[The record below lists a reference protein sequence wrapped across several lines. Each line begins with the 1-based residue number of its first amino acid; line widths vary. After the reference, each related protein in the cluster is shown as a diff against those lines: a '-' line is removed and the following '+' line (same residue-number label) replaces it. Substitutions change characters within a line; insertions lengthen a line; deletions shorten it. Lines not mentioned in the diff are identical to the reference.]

1 MLLIKNANLDGTGKI
16 VDILIGDDG
25 KYKEIAGHI
34 EAPAGIETIDAT
46 GMTSLP
52 LSCSPYS
59 YPHTLYRQQPL
70 SCPTFVNTHM
80 HFDKAYTSYEQG
92 RESYGK
98 GNWISSTEETLED
111 SIYVMHD
118 RIRKYTPEAVA
129 ARAERAIKDCVMYGT
144 TKLRTN
150 VDISTLDPN
159 LNALKGV
166 LMAKE
171 ATKDICDLQ
180 VIAFPQEGIIC
191 DPGTD
196 KLLEE
201 AMEMG
206 CDVMG
211 GMPAAEMLDE
221 HSREHVDFVFKMA
234 EKYNC
239 LIDMHID
246 QSKDMFDRSLEYTAW
261 LTMQHGWQGRVTGGH
276 CTSITYQNQAHAIK
290 VMKMLKQADVNVCA
304 NTQTLAIM
312 GIDPEPRTRGV
323 TRIREMVE
331 MGINVVTAQDT
342 ICDGFHLYGTGDP
355 LDYGLVGCYCAQYNT
370 PEAARTMWNM
380 LTKASA
386 RVFDPEMKYGIEVG
400 NDADLNLVEAPNVHD
415 AIRTRA
421 SRPYIIRHGKVIASF
436 IRRAQLL

>member
-34 EAPAGIETIDAT
+34 EAPAGVETIDAT
-46 GMTSLP
+46 GMMA
-52 LSCSPYS
+52 
-59 YPHTLYRQQPL
+59 
-70 SCPTFVNTHM
+70 CPTFVNTHM

-261 LTMQHGWQGRVTGGH
+261 LTMQHCWQGRVTGGH

>member
-25 KYKEIAGHI
+25 KYKEIAEHI

-46 GMTSLP
+46 GMMA
-52 LSCSPYS
+52 
-59 YPHTLYRQQPL
+59 
-70 SCPTFVNTHM
+70 CPTFVNTHM
-80 HFDKAYTSYEQG
+80 HFDKAYNSYEHG

-261 LTMQHGWQGRVTGGH
+261 LTMQPGWQGRVTGGH

>member
-34 EAPAGIETIDAT
+34 EAPAGVETIDAT
-46 GMTSLP
+46 GMMA
-52 LSCSPYS
+52 
-59 YPHTLYRQQPL
+59 
-70 SCPTFVNTHM
+70 CPTFVNTHM

-246 QSKDMFDRSLEYTAW
+246 QSKDMFDRSLEYPAW

>member
-46 GMTSLP
+46 GMMA
-52 LSCSPYS
+52 
-59 YPHTLYRQQPL
+59 
-70 SCPTFVNTHM
+70 CPTFVNTHM

-246 QSKDMFDRSLEYTAW
+246 QSKDMFDRSLVYTAW

>member
-46 GMTSLP
+46 GMMA
-52 LSCSPYS
+52 
-59 YPHTLYRQQPL
+59 
-70 SCPTFVNTHM
+70 CPTFVNTHM

-159 LNALKGV
+159 LNGLKGV

-246 QSKDMFDRSLEYTAW
+246 QSKDMFDRSLEYAAW

>member
-1 MLLIKNANLDGTGKI
+1 
-16 VDILIGDDG
+16 
-25 KYKEIAGHI
+25 
-34 EAPAGIETIDAT
+34 
-46 GMTSLP
+46 
-52 LSCSPYS
+52 
-59 YPHTLYRQQPL
+59 
-70 SCPTFVNTHM
+70 
-80 HFDKAYTSYEQG
+80 
-92 RESYGK
+92 
-98 GNWISSTEETLED
+98 
-111 SIYVMHD
+111 
-118 RIRKYTPEAVA
+118 
-129 ARAERAIKDCVMYGT
+129 
-144 TKLRTN
+144 
-150 VDISTLDPN
+150 
-159 LNALKGV
+159 
-166 LMAKE
+166 
-171 ATKDICDLQ
+171 
-180 VIAFPQEGIIC
+180 
-191 DPGTD
+191 
-196 KLLEE
+196 
-201 AMEMG
+201 MG

>member
-1 MLLIKNANLDGTGKI
+1 
-16 VDILIGDDG
+16 
-25 KYKEIAGHI
+25 
-34 EAPAGIETIDAT
+34 
-46 GMTSLP
+46 
-52 LSCSPYS
+52 
-59 YPHTLYRQQPL
+59 
-70 SCPTFVNTHM
+70 
-80 HFDKAYTSYEQG
+80 
-92 RESYGK
+92 
-98 GNWISSTEETLED
+98 
-111 SIYVMHD
+111 
-118 RIRKYTPEAVA
+118 
-129 ARAERAIKDCVMYGT
+129 MYGT

-150 VDISTLDPN
+150 VDISMLDPN

-221 HSREHVDFVFKMA
+221 HARQHVDFVFKMA

-380 LTKASA
+380 LTSASA
-386 RVFDPEMKYGIEVG
+386 RVFNPEMKYGIEVG

-415 AIRTRA
+415 AIRIRA
-421 SRPYIIRHGKVIASF
+421 SRPYVIRHGKVIASF

>member
-46 GMTSLP
+46 GMMA
-52 LSCSPYS
+52 
-59 YPHTLYRQQPL
+59 
-70 SCPTFVNTHM
+70 CPTFVNTHM

-370 PEAARTMWNM
+370 PKAA
-380 LTKASA
+380 
-386 RVFDPEMKYGIEVG
+386 VPCGICLPKPLP
-400 NDADLNLVEAPNVHD
+400 AYSIL
-415 AIRTRA
+415 
-421 SRPYIIRHGKVIASF
+421 K
-436 IRRAQLL
+436 

>member
-46 GMTSLP
+46 GMMA
-52 LSCSPYS
+52 
-59 YPHTLYRQQPL
+59 
-70 SCPTFVNTHM
+70 CPTFVNTHM

-261 LTMQHGWQGRVTGGH
+261 LTMQHDWQGRVTGGH

>member
-46 GMTSLP
+46 GMMA
-52 LSCSPYS
+52 
-59 YPHTLYRQQPL
+59 
-70 SCPTFVNTHM
+70 CPTFVNTHM

-159 LNALKGV
+159 LNGLKGV

-191 DPGTD
+191 DPGTN

-261 LTMQHGWQGRVTGGH
+261 LTMQHGWQGLH
-276 CTSITYQNQAHAIK
+276 H
-290 VMKMLKQADVNVCA
+290 L
-304 NTQTLAIM
+304 
-312 GIDPEPRTRGV
+312 PEPGPRHQGY
-323 TRIREMVE
+323 E
-331 MGINVVTAQDT
+331 
-342 ICDGFHLYGTGDP
+342 
-355 LDYGLVGCYCAQYNT
+355 
-370 PEAARTMWNM
+370 
-380 LTKASA
+380 
-386 RVFDPEMKYGIEVG
+386 
-400 NDADLNLVEAPNVHD
+400 DA
-415 AIRTRA
+415 
-421 SRPYIIRHGKVIASF
+421 
-436 IRRAQLL
+436 

>member
-1 MLLIKNANLDGTGKI
+1 MLLIKNANLDGTGKV

-25 KYKEIAGHI
+25 KYKEIAEHI
-34 EAPAGIETIDAT
+34 EVPAGVETIDAT
-46 GMTSLP
+46 GMMA
-52 LSCSPYS
+52 
-59 YPHTLYRQQPL
+59 
-70 SCPTFVNTHM
+70 CPTFVNTHM

-111 SIYVMHD
+111 SIFVMHD

-171 ATKDICDLQ
+171 ATKDLCDLQ

-234 EKYNC
+234 EKYGT

-246 QSKDMFDRSLEYTAW
+246 QSKDMFDRSLEWAFV
-261 LTMQHGWQGRVTGGH
+261 L
-276 CTSITYQNQAHAIK
+276 CS
-290 VMKMLKQADVNVCA
+290 KQP
-304 NTQTLAIM
+304 L
-312 GIDPEPRTRGV
+312 
-323 TRIREMVE
+323 
-331 MGINVVTAQDT
+331 VTA
-342 ICDGFHLYGTGDP
+342 CP
-355 LDYGLVGCYCAQYNT
+355 LFRARRL
-370 PEAARTMWNM
+370 PSPPPWAA
-380 LTKASA
+380 
-386 RVFDPEMKYGIEVG
+386 
-400 NDADLNLVEAPNVHD
+400 
-415 AIRTRA
+415 
-421 SRPYIIRHGKVIASF
+421 
-436 IRRAQLL
+436 

>member
-1 MLLIKNANLDGTGKI
+1 
-16 VDILIGDDG
+16 
-25 KYKEIAGHI
+25 
-34 EAPAGIETIDAT
+34 
-46 GMTSLP
+46 
-52 LSCSPYS
+52 
-59 YPHTLYRQQPL
+59 
-70 SCPTFVNTHM
+70 
-80 HFDKAYTSYEQG
+80 
-92 RESYGK
+92 
-98 GNWISSTEETLED
+98 
-111 SIYVMHD
+111 MHD

-159 LNALKGV
+159 LNGLKGV